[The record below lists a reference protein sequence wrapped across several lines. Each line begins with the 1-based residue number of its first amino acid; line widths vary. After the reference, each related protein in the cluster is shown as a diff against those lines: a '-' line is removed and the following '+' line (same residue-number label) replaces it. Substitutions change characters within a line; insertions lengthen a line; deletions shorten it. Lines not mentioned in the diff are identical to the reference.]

1 MKTLITFSTHSFVDL
16 ITNSSSELFVCDT
29 QKTVEMVREILK
41 KILDTHN
48 EINDL
53 NYDFDEVF
61 GLIEVCEFGFDYN
74 DLDEGLRREYEKYHS
89 RPGNW
94 NYNPMGQPEYK
105 KIWQKQQDMM
115 KGVKLPA
122 YDDKNPESIKIR
134 EEYENKRRA
143 LWEPYWKL
151 ESEAS
156 ANLDKHILEKY
167 NLENKYDSVI
177 FTAFSYG
184 IKLKKGQVLISSRS
198 DNTIPYELFDQ
209 IESVFHG
216 ERYHIG

>member
-1 MKTLITFSTHSFVDL
+1 
-16 ITNSSSELFVCDT
+16 
-29 QKTVEMVREILK
+29 MVREILK

-74 DLDEGLRREYEKYHS
+74 DLDEGLRRDYEKYHS